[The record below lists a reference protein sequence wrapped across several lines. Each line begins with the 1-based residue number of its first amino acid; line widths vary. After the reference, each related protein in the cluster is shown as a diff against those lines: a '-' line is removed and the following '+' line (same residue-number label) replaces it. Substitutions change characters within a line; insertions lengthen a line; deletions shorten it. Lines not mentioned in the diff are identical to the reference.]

1 MAETMNMKELFALL
15 VRRCRAVLLT
25 ALIFAVLLGG
35 VQAFRT
41 SRSNSDE
48 SDVSAEEQIAS
59 QYADLAA
66 LKQQLTTTKAKVA
79 SLQEYVVQAPLMEI
93 DPYRVY
99 TTTMLIGLT
108 PAENAPGVSASQE
121 YSDAE
126 NAPGDSASQEYS
138 DGAVC
143 AAWLAGTDIQKLA
156 ADTSFAEIGNLYLQD
171 LFSAKPLS
179 GGVLSLRTYGTSQER
194 AEELADM
201 LYQGLHRQFS
211 GESSSMPTVNAVL
224 SSATLCETNTE
235 IADKQDKIFK
245 ELTTAK
251 ESLTTLTSKV
261 QSQESALPHDD
272 ETPSPVK
279 SGVKYAVLGFAV
291 GIILACLWILV
302 KAMFS
307 GRIETAGQLETMGD
321 APYWGTLA
329 VAKRKSDRWADAI
342 LGETLWADR
351 NAAAAHLADRVA
363 ACDSASA
370 GIAIIS
376 SLSDQPEELD
386 DFVAALKD
394 RDYSVSV
401 IMNVASD
408 PAAFACLKKNGLI
421 LLAERR
427 GMTRMERLKA
437 VNKLMHSFSR
447 KANGTFFF

>member
-79 SLQEYVVQAPLMEI
+79 SLQEYTTHAPLMEI

-108 PAENAPGVSASQE
+108 PAENAPGA
-121 YSDAE
+121 
-126 NAPGDSASQEYS
+126 SASQEYS

-261 QSQESALPHDD
+261 QSQESALPHGD

-307 GRIETAGQLETMGD
+307 GRIETAGQLETMGG

-408 PAAFACLKKNGLI
+408 PAAFACLKKDGLI

-437 VNKLMHSFSR
+437 VDKLMHSFSR

>member
-48 SDVSAEEQIAS
+48 SDVSAEEKIAS

-79 SLQEYVVQAPLMEI
+79 SLQEYTTHAPLMEI

-108 PAENAPGVSASQE
+108 PAENAPGA
-121 YSDAE
+121 
-126 NAPGDSASQEYS
+126 SASQEYS

-179 GGVLSLRTYGTSQER
+179 GGVLSLRTYGTSRER

-211 GESSSMPTVNAVL
+211 GESSSIPTVNAVL

-302 KAMFS
+302 KALFS
-307 GRIETAGQLETMGD
+307 GRIETAGQLEAMSG

-370 GIAIIS
+370 GITIIS

-437 VNKLMHSFSR
+437 VDKLMHSFSR

>member
-48 SDVSAEEQIAS
+48 SDVSAEEKIAS

-79 SLQEYVVQAPLMEI
+79 SLQEYTTHAPLMEI

-108 PAENAPGVSASQE
+108 PAENAPVA
-121 YSDAE
+121 
-126 NAPGDSASQEYS
+126 SASQEYS

-211 GESSSMPTVNAVL
+211 GESSSIPTVNAVL

-261 QSQESALPHDD
+261 QSQELALPHDD

-302 KAMFS
+302 KAVFS
-307 GRIETAGQLETMGD
+307 GRIETAGQLEAMGG

-342 LGETLWADR
+342 LEETLWADR
-351 NAAAAHLADRVA
+351 QAAAAHLADRVA

-437 VNKLMHSFSR
+437 VHTLMHSFSR

>member
-35 VQAFRT
+35 VQAFRA

-48 SDVSAEEQIAS
+48 SDVSAEEKIAS

-108 PAENAPGVSASQE
+108 PAENAPVA
-121 YSDAE
+121 
-126 NAPGDSASQEYS
+126 SASQEYS

-156 ADTSFAEIGNLYLQD
+156 ADTFFAEIGNLYLQD

-211 GESSSMPTVNAVL
+211 GESSSTPTVNAVL

-261 QSQESALPHDD
+261 QSQELALPHDD

-302 KAMFS
+302 KAVFS
-307 GRIETAGQLETMGD
+307 GRIETAGQLETMGG

-408 PAAFACLKKNGLI
+408 PAAFACLKKDGLI

-437 VNKLMHSFSR
+437 VDKLMHSFSR

>member
-48 SDVSAEEQIAS
+48 SDVSAEEKIAS

-79 SLQEYVVQAPLMEI
+79 SLQEYTTHAPLMEI

-108 PAENAPGVSASQE
+108 PAENAPG
-121 YSDAE
+121 
-126 NAPGDSASQEYS
+126 GSASQEYS

-143 AAWLAGTDIQKLA
+143 AAWLAGTDVQKLA

-211 GESSSMPTVNAVL
+211 GESSSIPTVNAVL

-261 QSQESALPHDD
+261 QSQESALPHGD

-307 GRIETAGQLETMGD
+307 GRIETAGQLEAMSG

-408 PAAFACLKKNGLI
+408 PAAFACLKKDGLI

-437 VNKLMHSFSR
+437 VDKLMHSFSR

>member
-108 PAENAPGVSASQE
+108 PAENAPGA
-121 YSDAE
+121 
-126 NAPGDSASQEYS
+126 SASQEYS

-211 GESSSMPTVNAVL
+211 GESSSTPTVNAVL

-261 QSQESALPHDD
+261 QSQESALPHGD

-437 VNKLMHSFSR
+437 VDKLMHSFSR

>member
-108 PAENAPGVSASQE
+108 PAENAPVA
-121 YSDAE
+121 
-126 NAPGDSASQEYS
+126 SASQEYS

-261 QSQESALPHDD
+261 QSQESALPHGD

-307 GRIETAGQLETMGD
+307 GRIETAGQLETMGG

-437 VNKLMHSFSR
+437 VDKLMHSFSR

>member
-48 SDVSAEEQIAS
+48 SDVSAEEKIAS

-108 PAENAPGVSASQE
+108 PAENAPVA
-121 YSDAE
+121 
-126 NAPGDSASQEYS
+126 SASQEYS

-179 GGVLSLRTYGTSQER
+179 GGVLSLRTYGTSRER

-211 GESSSMPTVNAVL
+211 GESSSIPTVNAVL

-261 QSQESALPHDD
+261 QSQELALPHDD

-302 KAMFS
+302 KAVFS
-307 GRIETAGQLETMGD
+307 GRIETAGQLETMGG

-376 SLSDQPEELD
+376 SLSDQAEELD
-386 DFVAALKD
+386 DFVAALKG

-437 VNKLMHSFSR
+437 VHTLMHSFSR

>member
-108 PAENAPGVSASQE
+108 PAENAPGA
-121 YSDAE
+121 
-126 NAPGDSASQEYS
+126 SASQEYS

-261 QSQESALPHDD
+261 QSQESALPHGD

-307 GRIETAGQLETMGD
+307 GRIETAGQLETMGG

-437 VNKLMHSFSR
+437 VDKLMHSFSR

>member
-79 SLQEYVVQAPLMEI
+79 SLQEYTTHAPLMEI

-108 PAENAPGVSASQE
+108 PAENAPGA
-121 YSDAE
+121 
-126 NAPGDSASQEYS
+126 SASQEYS

-211 GESSSMPTVNAVL
+211 GESSSIPTVNAVL

-261 QSQESALPHDD
+261 QSQESALPHGD

-307 GRIETAGQLETMGD
+307 GRIETAGQLEAMGG

-437 VNKLMHSFSR
+437 VDKLMHSFSR
-447 KANGTFFF
+447 KVNGTFFF

>member
-1 MAETMNMKELFALL
+1 
-15 VRRCRAVLLT
+15 
-25 ALIFAVLLGG
+25 
-35 VQAFRT
+35 
-41 SRSNSDE
+41 
-48 SDVSAEEQIAS
+48 
-59 QYADLAA
+59 
-66 LKQQLTTTKAKVA
+66 
-79 SLQEYVVQAPLMEI
+79 
-93 DPYRVY
+93 
-99 TTTMLIGLT
+99 
-108 PAENAPGVSASQE
+108 
-121 YSDAE
+121 
-126 NAPGDSASQEYS
+126 
-138 DGAVC
+138 
-143 AAWLAGTDIQKLA
+143 
-156 ADTSFAEIGNLYLQD
+156 
-171 LFSAKPLS
+171 
-179 GGVLSLRTYGTSQER
+179 
-194 AEELADM
+194 M

-261 QSQESALPHDD
+261 QSQESALPHGD

-307 GRIETAGQLETMGD
+307 GRIETAGQLETMGG

-437 VNKLMHSFSR
+437 VDKLMHSFSR

>member
-79 SLQEYVVQAPLMEI
+79 SLQEYTTHAPLMEI

-108 PAENAPGVSASQE
+108 PAENALGA
-121 YSDAE
+121 
-126 NAPGDSASQEYS
+126 SASQEYS

-211 GESSSMPTVNAVL
+211 GESTSIPTVNAVL

-302 KAMFS
+302 KAVFS
-307 GRIETAGQLETMGD
+307 GRIETAGQLETMGG

-329 VAKRKSDRWADAI
+329 VTKRKSDRWADAI

-408 PAAFACLKKNGLI
+408 PAAFACLKKDGLI

-437 VNKLMHSFSR
+437 VHTLMHSFSR

>member
-66 LKQQLTTTKAKVA
+66 LKQQMTTTKAKVA

-108 PAENAPGVSASQE
+108 PAENAPGA
-121 YSDAE
+121 
-126 NAPGDSASQEYS
+126 SASQEYS

-211 GESSSMPTVNAVL
+211 GESSSIPAVNAVL

-251 ESLTTLTSKV
+251 ESLTTLISKV
-261 QSQESALPHDD
+261 QSQELALPHDD

-307 GRIETAGQLETMGD
+307 GRIETAGQLETMGG

-437 VNKLMHSFSR
+437 VDKLMHSFSR

>member
-108 PAENAPGVSASQE
+108 PAENAPVA
-121 YSDAE
+121 
-126 NAPGDSASQEYS
+126 SASQEYS

-211 GESSSMPTVNAVL
+211 GESSSIPTVNAVL
-224 SSATLCETNTE
+224 FSATLCETNTE

-261 QSQESALPHDD
+261 QSQESALPHGD

-307 GRIETAGQLETMGD
+307 GRIETAGQLETMGG

-437 VNKLMHSFSR
+437 VDKLMHSFSR

>member
-48 SDVSAEEQIAS
+48 SDVSAEEKIAS

-108 PAENAPGVSASQE
+108 PAENAPVA
-121 YSDAE
+121 
-126 NAPGDSASQEYS
+126 SASQEYS

-211 GESSSMPTVNAVL
+211 GESSSIPTVNAVL

-261 QSQESALPHDD
+261 QSQELALPHDD

-302 KAMFS
+302 KAVFS
-307 GRIETAGQLETMGD
+307 GHIETAGQLETMGG

-437 VNKLMHSFSR
+437 VHTLMHSFSR

>member
-48 SDVSAEEQIAS
+48 SDVSAEEKIAS

-79 SLQEYVVQAPLMEI
+79 SLQEYFVQAPLMEI

-108 PAENAPGVSASQE
+108 PAENAPVA
-121 YSDAE
+121 
-126 NAPGDSASQEYS
+126 SASQEYS

-211 GESSSMPTVNAVL
+211 GESSSIPTVNAVL

-261 QSQESALPHDD
+261 QSQELALPHDD

-302 KAMFS
+302 KAVFS
-307 GRIETAGQLETMGD
+307 GRIETAGQLETMGG

-437 VNKLMHSFSR
+437 VHTLMHSFSR

>member
-66 LKQQLTTTKAKVA
+66 LKQQMTTTKAKVA

-108 PAENAPGVSASQE
+108 PAENAPGA
-121 YSDAE
+121 
-126 NAPGDSASQEYS
+126 SASQEYS

-201 LYQGLHRQFS
+201 LYQGLHRKFS
-211 GESSSMPTVNAVL
+211 GESSSTPTINAVL

-251 ESLTTLTSKV
+251 ESLTTLISKV
-261 QSQESALPHDD
+261 QSQELALPHDD

-307 GRIETAGQLETMGD
+307 GRIETAGQLETMGG

>member
-66 LKQQLTTTKAKVA
+66 LKQQLTTTKSKEA

-108 PAENAPGVSASQE
+108 PAENAPVA
-121 YSDAE
+121 
-126 NAPGDSASQEYS
+126 SASQEYS

-211 GESSSMPTVNAVL
+211 GESSSIPAVNAVL

-261 QSQESALPHDD
+261 QSQELALPHDD

-279 SGVKYAVLGFAV
+279 SGMKYAVLGFAV

-302 KAMFS
+302 KAVFS
-307 GRIETAGQLETMGD
+307 GRIETAGQLEAMGG

-342 LGETLWADR
+342 LEETLWADR
-351 NAAAAHLADRVA
+351 QAAAAHLVDRVA

-437 VNKLMHSFSR
+437 VHTLMHSFSR

>member
-48 SDVSAEEQIAS
+48 SDVSAEEKIAS

-79 SLQEYVVQAPLMEI
+79 SLQEYTTHAPLMEI

-108 PAENAPGVSASQE
+108 PAENAPGA
-121 YSDAE
+121 
-126 NAPGDSASQEYS
+126 SASQEYS

-179 GGVLSLRTYGTSQER
+179 GGVLSLRTYGTSRER

-211 GESSSMPTVNAVL
+211 GESSSIPTVNAVL

-261 QSQESALPHDD
+261 QSQELALPHDD

-302 KAMFS
+302 KALFS
-307 GRIETAGQLETMGD
+307 GRIETAGQLETMGG

-376 SLSDQPEELD
+376 SLSDQAEELD

-437 VNKLMHSFSR
+437 VHTLMHSFSR

>member
-48 SDVSAEEQIAS
+48 SDVSAEEKIAS

-108 PAENAPGVSASQE
+108 PAENAPVA
-121 YSDAE
+121 
-126 NAPGDSASQEYS
+126 SASQEYS

-211 GESSSMPTVNAVL
+211 GESSSIPTVNAVL

-261 QSQESALPHDD
+261 QSQELALPHDD

-279 SGVKYAVLGFAV
+279 SGMKYAVLGFAV

-302 KAMFS
+302 KAVFS
-307 GRIETAGQLETMGD
+307 GRIETAGQLETMGG

-437 VNKLMHSFSR
+437 VHTLMHSFSR

>member
-79 SLQEYVVQAPLMEI
+79 SLQEYTTHAPLMEI

-108 PAENAPGVSASQE
+108 PAENAPVA
-121 YSDAE
+121 
-126 NAPGDSASQEYS
+126 SASQEYS

-211 GESSSMPTVNAVL
+211 GESSSIPTVNAVL

-261 QSQESALPHDD
+261 QSQESALPHGD

-307 GRIETAGQLETMGD
+307 GRIETAGQLETMGG

-437 VNKLMHSFSR
+437 VDKLMHSFSR

>member
-66 LKQQLTTTKAKVA
+66 LKQQLTATKAKVA

-108 PAENAPGVSASQE
+108 PAENAPGA
-121 YSDAE
+121 
-126 NAPGDSASQEYS
+126 SASQEYS

-261 QSQESALPHDD
+261 QSQESALPHGD

-307 GRIETAGQLETMGD
+307 GRIETAGQLETMGG

-351 NAAAAHLADRVA
+351 NAAAVHLADRVA

-437 VNKLMHSFSR
+437 VDKLMHSFSR

>member
-66 LKQQLTTTKAKVA
+66 LKQQLTATKAKVA
-79 SLQEYVVQAPLMEI
+79 SLQEYTTHAPLMEI

-108 PAENAPGVSASQE
+108 PAENAPGA
-121 YSDAE
+121 
-126 NAPGDSASQEYS
+126 SASQEYS

-143 AAWLAGTDIQKLA
+143 AAWLVGTDIQKLA

-261 QSQESALPHDD
+261 QSQESALPHGD

-307 GRIETAGQLETMGD
+307 GRIETAGQLETMGG

-437 VNKLMHSFSR
+437 VDKLMHSFSR

>member
-108 PAENAPGVSASQE
+108 PAENAPVA
-121 YSDAE
+121 
-126 NAPGDSASQEYS
+126 SASQEYS

-179 GGVLSLRTYGTSQER
+179 GGVLSLRTYGTSRER

-211 GESSSMPTVNAVL
+211 GENSSIPTVNAVL

-261 QSQESALPHDD
+261 QSQELALPHDD

-302 KAMFS
+302 KAVFS
-307 GRIETAGQLETMGD
+307 GRIETAGQLETMGG

-437 VNKLMHSFSR
+437 VHTLMHSFSR

>member
-79 SLQEYVVQAPLMEI
+79 SLQEYIVQAPLMEI

-108 PAENAPGVSASQE
+108 PAENAPVA
-121 YSDAE
+121 
-126 NAPGDSASQEYS
+126 SASQEYS

-211 GESSSMPTVNAVL
+211 GESSSIPTVNAVL

-261 QSQESALPHDD
+261 QSQELALPHDD

-307 GRIETAGQLETMGD
+307 GRIETAGQLEMMGG

-351 NAAAAHLADRVA
+351 NAAAAHLVDRVA

-408 PAAFACLKKNGLI
+408 PAAFACLKKDGLI

-437 VNKLMHSFSR
+437 VDTLMHSFSR

>member
-66 LKQQLTTTKAKVA
+66 LKQQMTTTKAKVA

-108 PAENAPGVSASQE
+108 PAENAPGA
-121 YSDAE
+121 
-126 NAPGDSASQEYS
+126 SASQEYS

-211 GESSSMPTVNAVL
+211 GESSSTPTVNAVL

-251 ESLTTLTSKV
+251 ESLTTLISKV
-261 QSQESALPHDD
+261 QSQELALPHDD

-307 GRIETAGQLETMGD
+307 GRIETAGQLETMGG

>member
-108 PAENAPGVSASQE
+108 PAENAPVA
-121 YSDAE
+121 
-126 NAPGDSASQEYS
+126 SASQEYS

-179 GGVLSLRTYGTSQER
+179 GGVLSLRTYGTSQDR

-211 GESSSMPTVNAVL
+211 GESSSIPTVNAVL

-261 QSQESALPHDD
+261 QSQELALPHDD

-279 SGVKYAVLGFAV
+279 SGMKYAVLGFAV

-302 KAMFS
+302 KAVFS
-307 GRIETAGQLETMGD
+307 GRIETAGQLEAMGG

-342 LGETLWADR
+342 LEETLWADR
-351 NAAAAHLADRVA
+351 QAAAAHLVDRVA

-437 VNKLMHSFSR
+437 VHTLMHSFSR

>member
-35 VQAFRT
+35 MQAFRT

-79 SLQEYVVQAPLMEI
+79 SLQENVVQAPLMEI

-108 PAENAPGVSASQE
+108 PAENAPGA
-121 YSDAE
+121 
-126 NAPGDSASQEYS
+126 SASQEYS

-171 LFSAKPLS
+171 LYSAKPLS

-211 GESSSMPTVNAVL
+211 GENSSTPTVNAVL

-261 QSQESALPHDD
+261 QSQELALPYDD

-302 KAMFS
+302 KAVFS
-307 GRIETAGQLETMGD
+307 GRIETAGQLETMGG

-329 VAKRKSDRWADAI
+329 VAKRKADRWADAI
-342 LGETLWADR
+342 MGETLWADR

-386 DFVAALKD
+386 DFVAALKA

-401 IMNVASD
+401 IMNAASD
-408 PAAFACLKKNGLI
+408 PAAFACLKKDGLI

-437 VNKLMHSFSR
+437 VHTLMHSFSR

>member
-48 SDVSAEEQIAS
+48 SDVSSEEQIAS

-66 LKQQLTTTKAKVA
+66 LKQQMTTTKAKVA

-108 PAENAPGVSASQE
+108 PAENAPGA
-121 YSDAE
+121 
-126 NAPGDSASQEYS
+126 SASQEYS

-307 GRIETAGQLETMGD
+307 GRIETAGQLETMGG

-370 GIAIIS
+370 GIEIIS
-376 SLSDQPEELD
+376 SLSVQPEELD

>member
-79 SLQEYVVQAPLMEI
+79 SLQEYIVQAPLMEI

-108 PAENAPGVSASQE
+108 PAENAPVA
-121 YSDAE
+121 
-126 NAPGDSASQEYS
+126 SASQEYS

-211 GESSSMPTVNAVL
+211 GESSSIPTVNAVL

-261 QSQESALPHDD
+261 QSQELALPHDD

-302 KAMFS
+302 KAVFS
-307 GRIETAGQLETMGD
+307 GRIETAGQLEAMGG

-342 LGETLWADR
+342 LEETLWADR
-351 NAAAAHLADRVA
+351 QAAAAHLADRVA

-437 VNKLMHSFSR
+437 VHTLMHSFSR

>member
-48 SDVSAEEQIAS
+48 SDVSAEEKIAS

-108 PAENAPGVSASQE
+108 PAENAPVA
-121 YSDAE
+121 
-126 NAPGDSASQEYS
+126 SASQEYS

-179 GGVLSLRTYGTSQER
+179 GGVLSLRTYGTSRER

-211 GESSSMPTVNAVL
+211 GESSSIPTVNAVL

-261 QSQESALPHDD
+261 QSQELALPHDD

-291 GIILACLWILV
+291 GIILVCLWILV
-302 KAMFS
+302 KAVFS
-307 GRIETAGQLETMGD
+307 GRIETAGQLETMGG

-437 VNKLMHSFSR
+437 VHTLMHSFSR

>member
-66 LKQQLTTTKAKVA
+66 LKQQMTTTKAKVA

-108 PAENAPGVSASQE
+108 PAENAPVA
-121 YSDAE
+121 
-126 NAPGDSASQEYS
+126 SASQEYS

-211 GESSSMPTVNAVL
+211 GESSSTPTVNAVL

-251 ESLTTLTSKV
+251 ESLTTLISKV
-261 QSQESALPHDD
+261 QSQELALPHDD

-307 GRIETAGQLETMGD
+307 GRIETAGQLETMGG

>member
-25 ALIFAVLLGG
+25 ALIFAVLFGG

-48 SDVSAEEQIAS
+48 SDVSAEEKIAS

-79 SLQEYVVQAPLMEI
+79 SLQEYTTHAPLMEI

-108 PAENAPGVSASQE
+108 PAENAPVA
-121 YSDAE
+121 
-126 NAPGDSASQEYS
+126 SASQEYS

-211 GESSSMPTVNAVL
+211 GESSSTPTVNTVL

-261 QSQESALPHDD
+261 QSQESALPHGD

-307 GRIETAGQLETMGD
+307 GRIETAGQLETMGG

-370 GIAIIS
+370 GITIIS

-437 VNKLMHSFSR
+437 VDKLMHSFSR

>member
-48 SDVSAEEQIAS
+48 SDVSAEEKIAS

-79 SLQEYVVQAPLMEI
+79 SLQEYTTHAPLMEI

-108 PAENAPGVSASQE
+108 PAENAPVA
-121 YSDAE
+121 
-126 NAPGDSASQEYS
+126 SASQEYS

-211 GESSSMPTVNAVL
+211 GESSSIPTVNAVL

-279 SGVKYAVLGFAV
+279 SGIKYAVLGFAV

-302 KAMFS
+302 KALFS
-307 GRIETAGQLETMGD
+307 GRIETAGQLEAMSG

-329 VAKRKSDRWADAI
+329 VAKRKSDRWADSI

-351 NAAAAHLADRVA
+351 KAAAAHLADRVA

-370 GIAIIS
+370 GITIIS

-401 IMNVASD
+401 IMNVATD
-408 PAAFACLKKNGLI
+408 PTAFACLKKEGLI

-437 VNKLMHSFSR
+437 VDKLMHSFSR

>member
-108 PAENAPGVSASQE
+108 PAENAPGA
-121 YSDAE
+121 
-126 NAPGDSASQEYS
+126 SASQEYS

-211 GESSSMPTVNAVL
+211 GESSSTPTVNAVL

-261 QSQESALPHDD
+261 QSQESALPHGD

-307 GRIETAGQLETMGD
+307 GRIETAGQLETMGG

-351 NAAAAHLADRVA
+351 NAAATHLADRVA

-437 VNKLMHSFSR
+437 VDKLMHSFSR

>member
-66 LKQQLTTTKAKVA
+66 LKQQMTTTKAKVA

-108 PAENAPGVSASQE
+108 PAENAPGA
-121 YSDAE
+121 
-126 NAPGDSASQEYS
+126 SASQEYS

>member
-66 LKQQLTTTKAKVA
+66 LKQQMTTTKAKVA

-108 PAENAPGVSASQE
+108 PAENAPGA
-121 YSDAE
+121 
-126 NAPGDSASQEYS
+126 SASQEYS

-211 GESSSMPTVNAVL
+211 GESSSTSTVNAVL

-251 ESLTTLTSKV
+251 ESLTTLISKV
-261 QSQESALPHDD
+261 QSQELALPHDD

-307 GRIETAGQLETMGD
+307 GRIETAGQLETMGG

-437 VNKLMHSFSR
+437 VDKLMHSFSR

>member
-48 SDVSAEEQIAS
+48 SDVSAEEKIAS

-79 SLQEYVVQAPLMEI
+79 SLQEYTTHAPLMEI

-108 PAENAPGVSASQE
+108 PAENAPG
-121 YSDAE
+121 
-126 NAPGDSASQEYS
+126 GSASQEYS

-211 GESSSMPTVNAVL
+211 GESSSTPTVNAVL

-235 IADKQDKIFK
+235 IADKQNKIFK

-261 QSQESALPHDD
+261 QSQELALPHDD

-302 KAMFS
+302 KAVFS
-307 GRIETAGQLETMGD
+307 GRIETAGQLETMGG

-437 VNKLMHSFSR
+437 VHTLMHSFSR

>member
-25 ALIFAVLLGG
+25 ALIFAVLLGS

-48 SDVSAEEQIAS
+48 SDVSAEEKIAS

-108 PAENAPGVSASQE
+108 PAENAPVA
-121 YSDAE
+121 
-126 NAPGDSASQEYS
+126 SASQEYS

-179 GGVLSLRTYGTSQER
+179 GGVLSLRTYGTSRER

-211 GESSSMPTVNAVL
+211 GENSSIPTVNAVL

-261 QSQESALPHDD
+261 QSQELALPHDD

-302 KAMFS
+302 KAVFS
-307 GRIETAGQLETMGD
+307 GRIETAGQLETMGG

-329 VAKRKSDRWADAI
+329 VAKRKSDRWADAL

-408 PAAFACLKKNGLI
+408 PAAFACLKKDGLI

-437 VNKLMHSFSR
+437 VHTLMHSFSR

>member
-66 LKQQLTTTKAKVA
+66 LKQQMTTTKAKVA

-108 PAENAPGVSASQE
+108 PAENAPGA
-121 YSDAE
+121 
-126 NAPGDSASQEYS
+126 SASQEYS

-179 GGVLSLRTYGTSQER
+179 SGVLSLRTYGTSQER

-211 GESSSMPTVNAVL
+211 GESSSTPTVNAVL

-261 QSQESALPHDD
+261 QSQESALPHGD

-307 GRIETAGQLETMGD
+307 GRIETAGQLETMGG

-351 NAAAAHLADRVA
+351 NASAAHLADRVA

-437 VNKLMHSFSR
+437 VDKLMHSFSR